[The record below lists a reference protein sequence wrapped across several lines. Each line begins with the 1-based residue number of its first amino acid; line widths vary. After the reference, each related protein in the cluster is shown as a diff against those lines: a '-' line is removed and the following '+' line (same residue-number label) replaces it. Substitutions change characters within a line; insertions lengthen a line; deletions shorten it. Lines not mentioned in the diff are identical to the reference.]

1 MSETSPH
8 SPTPLPPDG
17 SVPDAAPG
25 RSGSGASDPG
35 APAPDASDP
44 DTPAPAPLAGV
55 AAPIAADAARP
66 EQAALSLRG
75 LRKSFGKTEVVH
87 GISLDVPRGSFYGI
101 VGPNGAGKTTTLSM
115 ATGLLR
121 PDAGTAHVLG
131 HDMWTTPLE
140 AKARLGVLADGLRT
154 FDRLTG
160 RELLSYVGLI
170 RGMEPDVVTERSDS
184 LLAALDLAGEDGKLV
199 VDYSAGMTKKIL
211 LACALLHAPR
221 LLVLDEPLEA
231 VDPVSGQ
238 VIRKI
243 LTAYVEGGGTV
254 VLSSHVME
262 LVEGLCSHVAIIS
275 GGELLADGTLDE
287 VRQGGS
293 LVQTFIDL
301 VGGGDV
307 AEGSLSWLES

>member
-1 MSETSPH
+1 MH
-8 SPTPLPPDG
+8 SDAPQPS
-17 SVPDAAPG
+17 SVPDPSPQASPEPAARPLSGAAAP
-25 RSGSGASDPG
+25 
-35 APAPDASDP
+35 
-44 DTPAPAPLAGV
+44 V
-55 AAPIAADAARP
+55 AADASVP
-66 EQAALSLRG
+66 ESTALSIRG
-75 LRKSFGKTEVVH
+75 LRKSFSGTEVVH
-87 GISLDVPRGSFYGI
+87 AFSLDVPRGSFYGI

-131 HDMWTTPLE
+131 HDMWAEPQA
-140 AKARLGVLADGLRT
+140 AKSRMGVLADGLRT

-160 RELLSYVGLI
+160 RELLTYVGLI
-170 RGMEPDVVTERSDS
+170 RGMEPAVVEERMES

-231 VDPVSGQ
+231 VDPVSAQ
-238 VIRKI
+238 VIRTI
-243 LTAYVEGGGTV
+243 LTAYVDGGGTV

-262 LVEGLCSHVAIIS
+262 LVEGLCSHVAIIAE
-275 GGELLADGTLDE
+275 GQLMADGTLDQ

>member
-1 MSETSPH
+1 MQAPDHTAPQAPVG
-8 SPTPLPPDG
+8 PTALA
-17 SVPDAAPG
+17 PDAA
-25 RSGSGASDPG
+25 
-35 APAPDASDP
+35 APAPV
-44 DTPAPAPLAGV
+44 TGV
-55 AAPIAADAARP
+55 AAPVAHDAAVP
-66 EQAALSLRG
+66 ENTALSIRG
-75 LRKSFGKTEVVH
+75 LRKSFDRTEVVH

-131 HDMWTTPLE
+131 ADMWQDPHT

-160 RELLSYVGLI
+160 PELLTYVGLL
-170 RGMEPDVVTERSDS
+170 RGMEADVVEERSAS
-184 LLAALDLAGEDGKLV
+184 LLAALDLDGEDGKLV

-211 LACALLHAPR
+211 LASALLHAPR

-231 VDPVSGQ
+231 VDPVSAQ
-238 VIRKI
+238 VIRTI
-243 LTAYVEGGGTV
+243 LTAYVDGGGTV
-254 VLSSHVME
+254 VLSSHAME
-262 LVEGLCSHVAIIS
+262 LVEGLCSHVAIIAE
-275 GGELLADGTLDE
+275 GRLMADGTLDE
-287 VRQGGS
+287 VRRGGS

-301 VGGGDV
+301 VGGGNV

>member
-1 MSETSPH
+1 MHSADPSSSIPSGSPDPSAAGPSTADPSTPVPSG
-8 SPTPLPPDG
+8 SPDPSAHAPTAPVTG
-17 SVPDAAPG
+17 AAAPV
-25 RSGSGASDPG
+25 GA
-35 APAPDASDP
+35 
-44 DTPAPAPLAGV
+44 DTALPT
-55 AAPIAADAARP
+55 
-66 EQAALSLRG
+66 QSALSIRG
-75 LRKSFGKTEVVH
+75 LRKTFGKTEVVH
-87 GISLDVPRGSFYGI
+87 GISLDVPRGSFYGM

-131 HDMWTTPLE
+131 TDMWADPTT
-140 AKARLGVLADGLRT
+140 AKAQLGVLADGLRT

-160 RELLSYVGLI
+160 RELLTYVGLI
-170 RGMEPDVVTERSDS
+170 RGMEADVVDQRSAS
-184 LLAALDLAGEDGKLV
+184 LLAALDLEGEDGKLV

-221 LLVLDEPLEA
+221 LLILDEPLEA
-231 VDPVSGQ
+231 VDPVSAQ

-243 LTAYVEGGGTV
+243 LTAYVDGGGTV
-254 VLSSHVME
+254 VLSSHAME
-262 LVEGLCSHVAIIS
+262 LVEGLCSHVAIIAD
-275 GGELLADGTLDE
+275 GVLMADGTLDE

-293 LVQTFIDL
+293 LGQTFIDL

>member
-1 MSETSPH
+1 MHSEHPFPSEGH
-8 SPTPLPPDG
+8 
-17 SVPDAAPG
+17 
-25 RSGSGASDPG
+25 
-35 APAPDASDP
+35 
-44 DTPAPAPLAGV
+44 PAPAPSADRAVAQGPVAG
-55 AAPIAADAARP
+55 IASPVSADAAVP
-66 EQAALSLRG
+66 ESTALSLRG
-75 LRKSFGKTEVVH
+75 LRKSFDGTEVVH
-87 GISLDVPRGSFYGI
+87 ELSLDVPRGSFYGI

-121 PDAGTAHVLG
+121 PDGGTAHVLG
-131 HDMWTTPLE
+131 HDMWAVPE
-140 AKARLGVLADGLRT
+140 QAKARLGVLADGLRT

-160 RELLSYVGLI
+160 RELLTYVGLV
-170 RGMEPDVVTERSDS
+170 RGMEPAVVEERMES
-184 LLAALDLAGEDGKLV
+184 LLTALDLAGEDGKLV

-231 VDPVSGQ
+231 VDPVSAQ

-243 LTAYVEGGGTV
+243 LTAYVDGGGTV

-262 LVEGLCSHVAIIS
+262 LVEGLCSHVAIIAR
-275 GGELLADGTLDE
+275 GELLADGTLDQ

-307 AEGSLSWLES
+307 AEGSLAWLES

>member
-1 MSETSPH
+1 MHSEHPFPSEDH
-8 SPTPLPPDG
+8 
-17 SVPDAAPG
+17 
-25 RSGSGASDPG
+25 
-35 APAPDASDP
+35 
-44 DTPAPAPLAGV
+44 PAPASSPDRAVAQGPVAGV
-55 AAPIAADAARP
+55 AAPVSADAAVP
-66 EQAALSLRG
+66 ESTALSLRG
-75 LRKSFGKTEVVH
+75 LRKSFDGTEVVH
-87 GISLDVPRGSFYGI
+87 ELSLDVPRGSFYGI

-121 PDAGTAHVLG
+121 PDGGTAHVLG
-131 HDMWTTPLE
+131 HDMWAVPE
-140 AKARLGVLADGLRT
+140 QAKARLGVLADGLRT

-160 RELLSYVGLI
+160 RELLTYVGLV
-170 RGMEPDVVTERSDS
+170 RGMEPAVVEERMES
-184 LLAALDLAGEDGKLV
+184 LLTALDLAGEDGKLV

-231 VDPVSGQ
+231 VDPVSAQ

-243 LTAYVEGGGTV
+243 LTAYVDGGGTV

-262 LVEGLCSHVAIIS
+262 LVEGLCSHVAIIAR
-275 GGELLADGTLDE
+275 GELLADGTLDQ

-307 AEGSLSWLES
+307 AEGSLAWLES

>member
-1 MSETSPH
+1 MHSADPSSSIPSGSPVPSAAGPSTADPSS
-8 SPTPLPPDG
+8 SPDPSAADPSAHAP
-17 SVPDAAPG
+17 AAPVT
-25 RSGSGASDPG
+25 GA
-35 APAPDASDP
+35 
-44 DTPAPAPLAGV
+44 
-55 AAPIAADAARP
+55 AAPVGADTALPARS
-66 EQAALSLRG
+66 ALSIRG

-87 GISLDVPRGSFYGI
+87 GISLDVPRGSFYGM

-131 HDMWTTPLE
+131 TDMWVDPTT
-140 AKARLGVLADGLRT
+140 AKAQLGVLADGLRT

-160 RELLSYVGLI
+160 RELLTYVGLI
-170 RGMEPDVVTERSDS
+170 RGMEADVVEQRSAS
-184 LLAALDLAGEDGKLV
+184 LLAALDLEGEDGKLV

-221 LLVLDEPLEA
+221 LLILDEPLEA
-231 VDPVSGQ
+231 VDPVSAQ

-243 LTAYVEGGGTV
+243 LTAYVDGGGTV
-254 VLSSHVME
+254 VLSSHAME
-262 LVEGLCSHVAIIS
+262 LVEGLCSHVAIIAD
-275 GGELLADGTLDE
+275 GVLMADGTLDE

-293 LVQTFIDL
+293 LNQTFIDL

>member
-1 MSETSPH
+1 MHSDHPSP
-8 SPTPLPPDG
+8 SPEL
-17 SVPDAAPG
+17 
-25 RSGSGASDPG
+25 R
-35 APAPDASDP
+35 APDAP
-44 DTPAPAPLAGV
+44 PAAPLSAPRPVDGI
-55 AAPIAADAARP
+55 AAPIAADAAVP
-66 EQAALSLRG
+66 DHTALSIRG
-75 LRKSFGKTEVVH
+75 LRKSFDKTEVVH
-87 GISLDVPRGSFYGI
+87 GISLDVPQGSFYGI

-121 PDAGTAHVLG
+121 PDAGAALVLG
-131 HDMWTTPLE
+131 HDMWVEPQR

-160 RELLSYVGLI
+160 RELLTYVGLV
-170 RGMEPDVVTERSDS
+170 RGMKADVVEERMES
-184 LLAALDLAGEDGKLV
+184 LLSALDLAGEDGKLV

-211 LACALLHAPR
+211 LASALLHAPR

-231 VDPVSGQ
+231 VDPVSAQ
-238 VIRKI
+238 VIRTI
-243 LTAYVEGGGTV
+243 LTAYVAGGGTV
-254 VLSSHVME
+254 VLSSDVME
-262 LVEGLCSHVAIIS
+262 LVEGLCSHVAIIA
-275 GGELLADGTLDE
+275 GGELMADGTLDE

>member
-1 MSETSPH
+1 M
-8 SPTPLPPDG
+8 
-17 SVPDAAPG
+17 
-25 RSGSGASDPG
+25 
-35 APAPDASDP
+35 
-44 DTPAPAPLAGV
+44 
-55 AAPIAADAARP
+55 
-66 EQAALSLRG
+66 
-75 LRKSFGKTEVVH
+75 
-87 GISLDVPRGSFYGI
+87 
-101 VGPNGAGKTTTLSM
+101 
-115 ATGLLR
+115 
-121 PDAGTAHVLG
+121 
-131 HDMWTTPLE
+131 
-140 AKARLGVLADGLRT
+140 GVLADGLRT

-160 RELLSYVGLI
+160 RELLTYVGLI
-170 RGMEPDVVTERSDS
+170 RGMEPAVVEERMES

-211 LACALLHAPR
+211 LASALLHAPR

-231 VDPVSGQ
+231 VDPVSAQ
-238 VIRKI
+238 VIRTI

-262 LVEGLCSHVAIIS
+262 LVEGLCSHVAIIA
-275 GGELLADGTLDE
+275 GGQLMADGTLDQ

>member
-1 MSETSPH
+1 MH
-8 SPTPLPPDG
+8 SDAPQPS
-17 SVPDAAPG
+17 SVPAPSQQASPEPAARPLSGAAAP
-25 RSGSGASDPG
+25 
-35 APAPDASDP
+35 
-44 DTPAPAPLAGV
+44 V
-55 AAPIAADAARP
+55 AADASVP
-66 EQAALSLRG
+66 ESTALSIRG
-75 LRKSFGKTEVVH
+75 LRKSFSGTEVVH
-87 GISLDVPRGSFYGI
+87 AFSLDVPRGSFYGI

-131 HDMWTTPLE
+131 HDMWAEPQA
-140 AKARLGVLADGLRT
+140 AKARMGVLADGLRT

-160 RELLSYVGLI
+160 RELLTYVGLI
-170 RGMEPDVVTERSDS
+170 RGMEPAVVEERMES

-231 VDPVSGQ
+231 VDPVSAQ
-238 VIRKI
+238 VIRTI
-243 LTAYVEGGGTV
+243 LTAYVDGGGTV

-262 LVEGLCSHVAIIS
+262 LVEGLCSHVAIIAE
-275 GGELLADGTLDE
+275 GQLMADGTLDQ

>member
-1 MSETSPH
+1 MHSEHPFPSEDH
-8 SPTPLPPDG
+8 
-17 SVPDAAPG
+17 
-25 RSGSGASDPG
+25 
-35 APAPDASDP
+35 
-44 DTPAPAPLAGV
+44 PAPALSADRAVAQGPVAGI
-55 AAPIAADAARP
+55 AAPVSADAAVP
-66 EQAALSLRG
+66 ESTALSLRG
-75 LRKSFGKTEVVH
+75 LRKSFDGTEVVH
-87 GISLDVPRGSFYGI
+87 ELSLDVPRGSFYGI

-121 PDAGTAHVLG
+121 PDGGTAHVLG
-131 HDMWTTPLE
+131 HDMWAVPE
-140 AKARLGVLADGLRT
+140 QAKARLGVLADGLRT

-160 RELLSYVGLI
+160 RELLTYVGLV
-170 RGMEPDVVTERSDS
+170 RGMEPAVVEERMES
-184 LLAALDLAGEDGKLV
+184 LLTALDLAGEDGKLV

-231 VDPVSGQ
+231 VDPVSAQ

-243 LTAYVEGGGTV
+243 LTAYVDGGGTV

-262 LVEGLCSHVAIIS
+262 LVEGLCSHVAIIAR
-275 GGELLADGTLDE
+275 GELLADGTLDQ

-307 AEGSLSWLES
+307 AEGSLAWLES